1 MVALQAAILTFLGF
15 AYMRQVFQFNPMDEV
30 TVSLRWYINF
40 KIRQSFFDIKEFLKK
55 LLHIIDLCSQ
65 VVVKEVL
72 TTILTIKTYFSLI
85 TIRSKDYLQ
94 FISIKHSFQL
104 IITIKITMIMII
116 SIIIII
122 IIIISCYSNGYIG
135 DLPGVFS
142 V

>member
-15 AYMRQVFQFNPMDEV
+15 AYMKQIFQFNTMDEV
-30 TVSLRWYINF
+30 TVSLLCCINF
-40 KIRQSFFDIKEFLKK
+40 KIRQYFFDIKEFLKK
-55 LLHIIDLCSQ
+55 LLQIIDLCSQ
-65 VVVKEVL
+65 VVVKEV
-72 TTILTIKTYFSLI
+72 SLI
-85 TIRSKDYLQ
+85 TILTVKTYLQ

-116 SIIIII
+116 LIIIIIII

>member
-1 MVALQAAILTFLGF
+1 MFC
-15 AYMRQVFQFNPMDEV
+15 
-30 TVSLRWYINF
+30 YISF
-40 KIRQSFFDIKEFLKK
+40 KIRQSFFDIKEFLKN
-55 LLHIIDLCSQ
+55 LLHIMDLCFQ

-72 TTILTIKTYFSLI
+72 LITMLTIKTYLQLI
-85 TIRSKDYLQ
+85 TIRSNDYLQ

-104 IITIKITMIMII
+104 IMTIIITMIMIII

-122 IIIISCYSNGYIG
+122 CYSNGYIALILV